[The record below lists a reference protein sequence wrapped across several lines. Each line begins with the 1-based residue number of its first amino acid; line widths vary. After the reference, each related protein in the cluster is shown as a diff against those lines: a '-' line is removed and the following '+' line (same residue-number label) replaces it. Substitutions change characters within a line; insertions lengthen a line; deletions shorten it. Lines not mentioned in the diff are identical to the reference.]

1 MREPNK
7 RGHMLGRCRPR
18 NHGVFSQ
25 VFALR
30 VEHDQGERLAISK
43 HKARLS
49 VAHLVEQHLA
59 QERSPAGKGERV
71 RHRRRA
77 DLEHQPNTLKSAGLT
92 TLPRIGTTFP
102 VRPACLAA
110 SEIMA

>member
-49 VAHLVEQHLA
+49 VAHLVE
-59 QERSPAGKGERV
+59 
-71 RHRRRA
+71 
-77 DLEHQPNTLKSAGLT
+77 
-92 TLPRIGTTFP
+92 
-102 VRPACLAA
+102 
-110 SEIMA
+110 